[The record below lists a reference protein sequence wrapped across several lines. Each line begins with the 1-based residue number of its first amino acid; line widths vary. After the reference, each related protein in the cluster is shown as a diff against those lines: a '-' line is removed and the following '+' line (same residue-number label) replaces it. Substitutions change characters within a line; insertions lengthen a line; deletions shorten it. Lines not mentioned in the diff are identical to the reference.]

1 MTETKHTTDTWMPL
15 GHFDAH
21 HKHRGWVG
29 GFIKESTRD
38 RAIACWN
45 ACEGINPEAVP
56 DLLAALMH
64 LVGKIKM
71 VQDPKAKPVLNGG
84 TLRDSIAIAQAAI
97 AKAEGSA
104 A

>member
-1 MTETKHTTDTWMPL
+1 
-15 GHFDAH
+15 
-21 HKHRGWVG
+21 
-29 GFIKESTRD
+29 
-38 RAIACWN
+38 
-45 ACEGINPEAVP
+45 VP

-71 VQDPKAKPVLNGG
+71 VQDHKAKPVLNGG